1 MAIDDLLPQC
11 TDDLSSSSRSASG
24 ASLRSSSCDEED
36 GNPIDNDDDAAIID
50 EMLSLGHA
58 SDHVANPQA
67 AADSTGHHP
76 YLSHRS
82 LSKSNFEAEHKFV
95 NAMFDNKTSDKNTDH
110 HSQRGASDI
119 VDRSSWAQPSP
130 SDSHL
135 SFSSLLIGS
144 SPHGDSMTPRSILM
158 SQKLQQAH
166 ADAVLPQMSPMTPVL
181 NVDLQMMPP
190 LVLESQHH
198 QADHRQSAMAT
209 RHGSSQTIG
218 NSVVGNPSVGS
229 VLDDE
234 VVGRRLEKEIRKM
247 MIRTHLTDEAP
258 ELAGMTEGPQ
268 ELKRIGDAL
277 TRCMALRNK
286 YMKLSLQREADNPR
300 NSPAWKIYPPAPP
313 PAWKN
318 FQEPADSV
326 SVEFDINTIDIP
338 PADQC
343 VFAMGD
349 DGVYAVYE
357 SEELRASGAQPITS
371 APSIRE
377 FYMDLNFVLDT
388 ISDGP
393 VKTWTYRRLRYLDA
407 RWQLYILMNEREET
421 MQSKL

>member
-1 MAIDDLLPQC
+1 MAIDDLLPKYSA
-11 TDDLSSSSRSASG
+11 DYGSSSGSASRT
-24 ASLRSSSCDEED
+24 SLGCTSCDEE
-36 GNPIDNDDDAAIID
+36 NESDAAIID
-50 EMLSLGHA
+50 EMLSRG
-58 SDHVANPQA
+58 HVADQTADSQQA
-67 AADSTGHHP
+67 AAIGTASHHP

-82 LSKSNFEAEHKFV
+82 LSKSNFEAEHKFI
-95 NAMFDNKTSDKNTDH
+95 NAMFDNSSNVGLGDEAAG
-110 HSQRGASDI
+110 SQQKPSTASD
-119 VDRSSWAQPSP
+119 VAADHLRGSWAQPSP
-130 SDSHL
+130 SESHL
-135 SFSSLLIGS
+135 SFSSMMLGS
-144 SPHGDSMTPRSILM
+144 SPRGDPMTPRSILM

-190 LVLESQHH
+190 LVLESQQQQNQQPPGHN
-198 QADHRQSAMAT
+198 RSLSSAIGT
-209 RHGSSQTIG
+209 RRGSSLTI
-218 NSVVGNPSVGS
+218 NNPSVGS

-247 MIRTHLTDEAP
+247 MIKTHLTDEAP

-318 FQEPADSV
+318 FNEPADSV
-326 SVEFDINTIDIP
+326 SVEFDIAKVDIP
-338 PADQC
+338 GPDDC

-357 SEELRASGAQPITS
+357 SA
-371 APSIRE
+371 
-377 FYMDLNFVLDT
+377 
-388 ISDGP
+388 
-393 VKTWTYRRLRYLDA
+393 DA
-407 RWQLYILMNEREET
+407 
-421 MQSKL
+421 